1 MFTIHLLLTFGFFIG
16 GIQKLDYHWV
26 ETGHIQTEYF
36 VRALSWNLEGTRLLL
51 GGRLL
56 QLWHSKSNP
65 ETQDDIYPK
74 NISGGAKFQVGN
86 DGESEDEAK
95 DSSIKSSVPK
105 VHVYGSGPIEE
116 GKVFDYDSKSTSHE
130 GKKKTTKLINQM
142 SLTIYIFYLT
152 KDACEGY
159 ELAWETRTAT
169 PVRLLCFSP
178 DGTLFATAG
187 MNDPLV
193 KVWYQDKPCKK
204 T

>member
-1 MFTIHLLLTFGFFIG
+1 
-16 GIQKLDYHWV
+16 LDYHWV

-56 QLWHSKSNP
+56 QLWHSKCNP

-74 NISGGAKFQVGN
+74 NISTGGAKFQVGN

-95 DSSIKSSVPK
+95 ESAIKSSVPK
-105 VHVYGSGPIEE
+105 VYVYGSCPIEE
-116 GKVFDYDSKSTSHE
+116 GKVFEYDSKATSHE
-130 GKKKTTKLINQM
+130 GISKEKQYFFN
-142 SLTIYIFYLT
+142 SFNAIFFFSPT
-152 KDACEGY
+152 DACEGY
-159 ELAWETRTAT
+159 ELAWEARTAT

-193 KVWYQDKPCKK
+193 KVWYQDKPCRK
-204 T
+204 TKFFFFSKSIRNSKCF